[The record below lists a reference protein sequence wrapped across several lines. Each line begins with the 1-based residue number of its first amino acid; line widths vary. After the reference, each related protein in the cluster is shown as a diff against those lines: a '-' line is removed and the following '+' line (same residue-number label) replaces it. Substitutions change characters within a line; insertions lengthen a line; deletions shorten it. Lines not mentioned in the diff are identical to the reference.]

1 MVKFFRISVLVN
13 VRFKTGFKIIITTIA
28 YYDTQNMKSVLTITV
43 ETYLAMKQMVNI
55 KICMTFSCSKMF

>member
-43 ETYLAMKQMVNI
+43 ETYLSSYGTNGKY
-55 KICMTFSCSKMF
+55 